1 MKSWLEEF
9 LLVWVNGLVHSDTI
23 LYLQK
28 PEETENEATMGFS
41 RFGLLLLLASLAI
54 IAAVHGE

>member
-28 PEETENEATMGFS
+28 PEETENEATMAFS
-41 RFGLLLLLASLAI
+41 RFGLLLLVASLAI